1 MKKFIITILF
11 CNCFFALFAQST
23 FSKSIDLEGNAN
35 HGYALKVVEDGY
47 IILAGTEY
55 LTSTIKYANILKTDT
70 EGELL
75 WAKHYKNEFGDF
87 VTHLAYS
94 NVGIALM
101 GNENIYLSGGI
112 TYADKNR
119 DIFLMKADMFGDSI
133 WMKTFG
139 SDLDDFNAT
148 VMPHSDNS
156 LLLYNMVKVSNNIND
171 FVIRLIETDFE
182 GNILWEKTYTGGYPN
197 ITLVDIL
204 LLDNGDFVLSYM
216 TCEVPGI
223 CGLGDLKTLNV
234 ARFDSQGEEMW
245 KQEIYSFYWEN
256 LNGQFPI
263 MTALDDG
270 GLIVAFYKDNLGEGY
285 HSPPTLFWLDSL
297 GNVVHEYDFLP
308 DREKHIRHLYK
319 TSSGTIIGVGLI
331 DRGQDGYDYGGW
343 VFAMS
348 QEGELLWSRN
358 IIDQRLPLT
367 WGRFNA
373 VQETQDGGLIIT
385 GFTIDT
391 IAVNHSNFNQN
402 IWLVKLDSMGCLE
415 PDCADLQVLTGSTEP
430 EIQDTAQPFRIFPN
444 PLNGGTLYL
453 ECNPDHF
460 IKEEFSLSIRD
471 AIGRTLFKTRIQAGN
486 ISSLDVSFLQ
496 KGIYLIS
503 IEDENGQQLQ
513 MEKLVVAE

>member
-23 FSKSIDLEGNAN
+23 FTKSIDLEGNAN
-35 HGYALKVVEDGY
+35 NGLALKVVEDGY
-47 IILAGTEY
+47 IILAGSADIPSLSEY
-55 LTSTIKYANILKTDT
+55 ATIVHTNT
-70 EGELL
+70 EGELV
-75 WAKHYKNEFGDF
+75 WEKHYKNEPWTF
-87 VTHLAYS
+87 VTHLAYG
-94 NVGIALM
+94 NAGISITGEGDM
-101 GNENIYLSGGI
+101 YLSGGI
-112 TYADKNR
+112 DLNGSPK
-119 DIFLMKADMFGDSI
+119 DVFLMKTDVNGDSI
-133 WMKTFG
+133 WMKTYG
-139 SDLDDFNAT
+139 GDFEDINVTHVLTQDSA
-148 VMPHSDNS
+148 
-156 LLLYNMVKVSNNIND
+156 LLLFSSYNLSNIPTD
-171 FVIRLIETDFE
+171 GKLWVIKTDQE
-182 GNILWEKTYTGGYPN
+182 GNIYWEKTYDGGYED
-197 ITLVDIL
+197 VAGRDIL
-204 LLDNGDFVLSYM
+204 LFANSDFALSYQ
-216 TCEVPGI
+216 TCESKYD
-223 CGLGDLKTLNV
+223 CGLDDLKTLTIT
-234 ARFDSQGEEMW
+234 RFNKEGEEIW
-245 KQEIYSFYWEN
+245 KSDVHSYYWDSFEE
-256 LNGQFPI
+256 PPAT
-263 MTALDDG
+263 MVALDDG
-270 GLIVAFYKDNLGEGY
+270 GLMVAFYKDNLGEGY

-331 DRGQDGYDYGGW
+331 DWGKDGYDYGGW
-343 VFAMS
+343 VFAMT
-348 QEGELLWSRN
+348 QEGELLWNRN
-358 IIDQRLPLT
+358 IIDQRYPYT
-367 WGRFNA
+367 RGRFNA
-373 VQETQDGGLIIT
+373 VQETPDGGLIIT
-385 GFTIDT
+385 GFTFDT

-430 EIQDTAQPFRIFPN
+430 EIQDTARPFRIFPN